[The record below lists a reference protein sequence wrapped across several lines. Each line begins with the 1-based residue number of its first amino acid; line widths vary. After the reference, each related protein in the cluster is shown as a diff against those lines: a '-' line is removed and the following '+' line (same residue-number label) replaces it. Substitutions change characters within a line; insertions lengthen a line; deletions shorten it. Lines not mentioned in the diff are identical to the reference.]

1 MFLCKLE
8 VERERGDGSFH
19 YLCNVAE
26 GAHIFSVLASS

>member
-8 VERERGDGSFH
+8 VERGDGSSH
-19 YLCNVAE
+19 YLCYVAE